1 MIFMQEDK
9 KERSKKREQDRQE
22 MRELINNGVRKEVEA
37 AIMPILEKQQLIEKE
52 HETPKVEYDNILQAM
67 KDIKEKLSAEK
78 KTFPHYPLQLL
89 AVH

>member
-78 KTFPHYPLQLL
+78 KPFPHYPLQLL